1 MDPILLGAV
10 VAGGTLVLPE
20 ILGRTKGA
28 PKEARFDAAFAQY
41 LPYRYLVRADVLKG
55 ARSYLA
61 AWRIAAA
68 DAGTLHEETI
78 KGVAYQ
84 IAATLGL
91 LGPSA
96 MGQFYEVRARF
107 REYDRGLS
115 CADHPVLEL
124 LDDLREE
131 QFLRREPVFDSQR
144 YFVLTWTAPNAML
157 EAMRAAVSVGV
168 DAQRRSEDEMI
179 AEFEAKCRRIEA
191 SLRVALA
198 AERLGE
204 VVEDGRRRSELL
216 RFVARMVSGE
226 DRPFNVPPS
235 TIRLNELL
243 ARDFVGGVDV
253 RIGEDEIGVVEIL
266 TPPDEAAPMMLDRL
280 ADLDVPHTLAL
291 RVIGMSVQQAEQATA
306 DAVADLRGAADFHL
320 SLTNPSELR
329 AAGAMQEAYGEIGDD
344 QKRLGRTSVAVVV
357 RAKTRPEVILA
368 QQAVVDALEASGFR
382 AVVSQGDALDSF
394 LATLPGQR
402 GHGMR
407 QFPIDALTVAKAVPL
422 HERSK
427 GLRYSDS
434 ESLPAGV
441 PVPCV
446 SYALGRGKSPRRVHL
461 NSADLFHGLMCGRTR
476 SGKSV
481 RSAFLAAMFRGRLPL
496 ASVTIIDR
504 GRSARPTCLMLD
516 GEHYDVLGQRS
527 PGFALFA
534 GAHRE
539 DEEREL
545 LAILEEMATL
555 QGVEQTKEMTL
566 ADRRRALLE
575 AIRVVASR
583 PPAER
588 DLDFFLAMLGGGDYG
603 QVLEPAI
610 AAYGVAGI
618 LGDTFNRSQDAFE
631 SGRFN
636 VIDIQNVATASDS
649 DERFLIPLLRVIMWR
664 LAAHERRLK
673 EQLGDDLHSLY
684 IVDEAH
690 AVLNHEIG
698 AAWALDQHKEG
709 RKHNR
714 GLWLVSNSP
723 KDFAGLPRLD
733 DLLKASQTRMYS
745 NDPGALD
752 PGTVGL
758 YEKLGLPRKGIE
770 MLPLIGERG
779 VVLHGPETGTLC
791 EIDFKLDEDVRAVLG
806 SSRTNKLVDRYLE
819 AWSPE
824 KYGAQRW
831 KTEMLLA
838 DPSPQA
844 RAAGTRLQTILE
856 RGA

>member
-1 MDPILLGAV
+1 MDPILLGAA

-20 ILGRTKGA
+20 ILGRTKQA
-28 PKEARFDAAFAQY
+28 PSGPRPDAALAQY

-55 ARSYLA
+55 ERSYLA
-61 AWRIAAA
+61 AWRIAGA

-84 IAATLGL
+84 VAATLGL

-96 MGQFYEVRARF
+96 MGQFYEVRSHF

-115 CADHPVLEL
+115 RTDHPVLEL

-131 QFLRREPVFDSQR
+131 QFLRRESVFDSQR
-144 YFVLTWTAPNAML
+144 YFVLTWMAPNAML

-168 DAQRRSEDEMI
+168 DAQRRSENEMI
-179 AEFEAKCRRIEA
+179 AEFEGRCRRIEA

-226 DRPFNVPPS
+226 DRPFNVPPP

-243 ARDFVGGVDV
+243 ARDFVGGMDV
-253 RIGEDEIGVVEIL
+253 RVGEDEIGVVEIL

-280 ADLDVPHTLAL
+280 ADLDIPHTLAV
-291 RVIGMSVQQAEQATA
+291 RVIGMSSQEAQQTTA
-306 DAVADLRGAADFHL
+306 DAVADLRGAADFHF
-320 SLTNPSELR
+320 SLTNPAELR
-329 AAGAMQEAYGEIGDD
+329 AAGEMQEAYGDAGDE
-344 QKRLGRTSVAVVV
+344 QKRLGWTSVAVVV

-382 AVVSQGDALDSF
+382 AVIPQGEALDSF

-407 QFPIDALTVAKAVPL
+407 QFPVDALTVAKAFPL

-427 GLRYSDS
+427 GLRHSDS
-434 ESLPAGV
+434 ESFPAGV

-461 NSADLFHGLMCGRTR
+461 NSGDLFHGLMCGRTR

-504 GRSARPTCLMLD
+504 GLSARPTCLMLD
-516 GEHYDVLGQRS
+516 GEHYDVLGRRS

-555 QGVEQTKEMTL
+555 QGVEVTP
-566 ADRRRALLE
+566 DHRRALLE

-583 PPAER
+583 PAEER
-588 DLDFFLAMLGGGDYG
+588 TLDFFLAMLGGGDHG
-603 QVLEPAI
+603 QLLEPAI
-610 AAYGVAGI
+610 AAYGAAGI
-618 LGDTFNRSQDAFE
+618 LGDTFTRSSDAFE

-636 VIDIQNVATASDS
+636 VIDLQNVVRGAG

-664 LAAHERRLK
+664 LTAHERRLK
-673 EQLGDDLHSLY
+673 EQVGEDLHSLY

-690 AVLNHEIG
+690 ALLRHDIG
-698 AAWALDQHKEG
+698 AAWALEQHKEG

-723 KDFAGLPRLD
+723 EDFASLPRLD

-745 NDPGALD
+745 QDPTALD
-752 PGTVGL
+752 PGTSTL

-770 MLPLIGERG
+770 MLPLIGERAI
-779 VVLHGPETGTLC
+779 VLHGPETGTLC
-791 EIDFKLDEDVRAVLG
+791 ELDFKLDEDVRAVLG

-819 AWSPE
+819 AWPTD
-824 KYGAQRW
+824 KYGRDRW

-838 DPSPQA
+838 DPSAQA

-856 RGA
+856 RRT